1 MIDVFNTIIR
11 ERNWDD
17 VSNTGMVQI
26 MNNIEQRLQKR
37 LPRGS
42 SFSLTSFQEKALKD
56 KQFWRNWSKEHSVR
70 HLMIQGATS
79 AGKTL
84 LSEFNILD
92 TLHHRRQAIVLVPL
106 KAMVH
111 ERTEQFKADMGIK
124 YNVYGASSDHM
135 EYDER
140 LIDGD
145 YDVAVIVYEK
155 FFSMISQGSSKI
167 MNNCGLLVVDE
178 LSMLNKEQRGPKLEM
193 ALEIVRGNC
202 PLTRIMCLA
211 TSDCSTRKI
220 CEWLRIEE
228 AISSNARPVSIEEH
242 IIELNGEGM
251 YRTIPAN
258 YDGTDDV
265 IELQEEKLTI
275 IGYRNDLSVLEK
287 KRKLLLAVVDEIFK
301 KQKNAK
307 ILIFVGT
314 QSDAS
319 HTAQYLKQ
327 HCKEWF
333 PQITEKDSDKGK
345 TAFVEKLKNC
355 DSDDGQIELIKELV
369 PYGIAYHHAGV
380 STNLRELIEEEF
392 QNTESFLKAI
402 VATETLTVGV
412 NMPFDA
418 IIMVTSKVPRG
429 IGNWVALSTQEYRNY
444 IGRAGRLGQNNR
456 KGISFLFSE
465 NRRDTDKYWNS
476 YYSREEIESSLT
488 RANEEELAPYFLSLL
503 TNRVGNGS
511 GGGTIFTKEQLSQLY
526 RKSLSHVCD
535 KRRSINAMILQSSLF
550 NAYLASGELKKA
562 KGRGGDGRIEYAV
575 EGFGKHMA
583 PYAFSTETCISIFW
597 YFCQGYQHCGLPMGI
612 TKNEIEEDRYLIDI
626 LYHVCRHKEIAE
638 SSVIM
643 FPSDDRNVTH
653 SFRAKRLVLNQLKII
668 LSEKR
673 EDGKERYA
681 LWAERYDDTL
691 KDESDIW
698 KLLHC
703 NSIADEDMLLQGAM
717 RAIVLFYWTHG
728 LTIKEIK
735 EKTGF
740 SSFAKMNIGDIERL
754 AEVASFHLDAI
765 HKCLS
770 SSLNAEVQIIDSE
783 EALSAF
789 YALTTR
795 VKYGMSRDLVLFANK
810 HVHGL
815 DRARLLALKE
825 RADSCGLTPMQFL
838 YTGSSVELRKYLS
851 ATQQSQLEQALER
864 RGSVRKFD
872 ILMEI
877 ISKDAGTKTSV
888 EEQDC
893 LKDIAEWDGD
903 DANMLYES
911 LKQVLHNDAFKPI
924 SISTDGNCNCI
935 WLSLESE
942 NVVWIAVAE
951 KNLSSEKIDKIKKF
965 LQTGR
970 EAGKTCI
977 ILTAP
982 ISSESSEALSI
993 FDEIYC
999 HSIMDNI
1006 FMALILANTI
1016 SRVLDDGKLFIDFLK
1031 DARGTF
1037 SKSDFRYFSLSHYIQ
1052 RDTVDSENIAFR
1064 IICNAKKEAY
1074 SKGLF
1079 DIGELEMALSKTS
1092 NDKDYEILSWK
1103 NLDSMDET
1111 SFTECPTIIFLERP
1125 QIIRS
1130 NILNIFMHRMQNQKF
1145 RNCFLLLDSE
1155 AAEREWLNAASDYRH
1170 CFNKWNPK
1178 YKMIQRHVVDNLYDA
1193 VIYIKEYL
1201 NIWNHDEYLVGISYS
1216 HYDSNGK
1223 QTPNG
1228 QSLLDK
1234 LANKLRDEYGEHRI
1248 LYDQFSPAKELFYPG
1263 PGQTRSLEAYEKC
1276 RFYLVLWNTW
1286 TMGNENCKKELEIIK
1301 KKVSSRKADVLFLQ
1315 EPNPGNPDL
1324 PMDGYF
1330 PKSFTENEIGNIVC
1344 KIKNYLEGED
1354 DENR

>member
-1 MIDVFNTIIR
+1 MIEVFNTIIK

-26 MNNIEQRLQKR
+26 MANIERRLQKR
-37 LPRGS
+37 LPKGI
-42 SFSLTSFQEKALKD
+42 SFSLTSFQEKALQD
-56 KQFWRNWSKEHSVR
+56 KQFWRNWNEEHIVR

-111 ERTEQFKADMGIK
+111 ERSEQFRADMGVK
-124 YNVYGASSDHM
+124 YNVCGASSDHM

-202 PLTRIMCLA
+202 PMTRIMCLA
-211 TSDCSTRKI
+211 TSDCSTHKI
-220 CEWLRIEE
+220 CEWLRIEK

-242 IIELNGEGM
+242 IIELNGEGL
-251 YRTIPAN
+251 YRTIPAD
-258 YDGTDDV
+258 YDGTDDT

-275 IGYRNDLSVLEK
+275 IGYRNDLTVLEK
-287 KRKLLLAVVDEIFK
+287 KRKLLLAVVDEIYK

-319 HTAQYLKQ
+319 QTAQYLKQ
-327 HCKEWF
+327 HCREWF
-333 PQITEKDSDKGK
+333 PQLTETGDDKGK
-345 TAFVEKLKNC
+345 TEFVAKLKNC
-355 DSDDGQIELIKELV
+355 DSDDGQIEMIKELV

-429 IGNWVALSTQEYRNY
+429 IGDWVSLTTQEYRNY

-456 KGISFLFSE
+456 KGISYLFSE

-503 TNRVGNGS
+503 TNRVGNGG
-511 GGGTIFTKEQLSQLY
+511 GGGTNFTKEQLSQLY
-526 RKSLSHVCD
+526 KRSLSHVCD
-535 KRRSINAMILQSSLF
+535 KRRSINAAILQSCLF
-550 NAYLASGELKKA
+550 NSYLASDELKKA
-562 KGRGGDGRIEYAV
+562 RGRGGDGQIEYAV

-583 PYAFSTETCISIFW
+583 PYAFSTDTCISIFW
-597 YFCQGYQHCGLPMGI
+597 YFCQGYLHCGLPMGI

-643 FPSDDRNVTH
+643 FPPDDRNVIH
-653 SFRAKRLVLNQLKII
+653 SFRAKKLVLDQLKKI
-668 LSEKR
+668 LSEKKD
-673 EDGKERYA
+673 DGTEKYA
-681 LWAERYDDTL
+681 LWVERYDDTL
-691 KDESDIW
+691 VDESDLW
-698 KLLHC
+698 KLLHST
-703 NSIADEDMLLQGAM
+703 SIADEDVLLQGAM

-740 SSFAKMNIGDIERL
+740 NSFTKMNIGDIERL

-770 SSLNAEVQIIDSE
+770 SSLNAEMQIIDSE
-783 EALSAF
+783 ETLSAF

-795 VKYGMSRDLVLFANK
+795 VKYGMPRDLVLFANK
-810 HVHGL
+810 HIHGL
-815 DRARLLALKE
+815 DRARLLALKKK
-825 RADSCGLTPMQFL
+825 ADSCGLTPMQFL
-838 YTGSSVELRKYLS
+838 YTASTVELRKFIS

-877 ISKDAGTKTSV
+877 VSKDAGTKTSV
-888 EEQDC
+888 EEQSC
-893 LKDIAEWDGD
+893 LKSIAEWDGD
-903 DANMLYES
+903 DADLLYES
-911 LKQVLHNDAFKPI
+911 LKKVLHNDAFKPI

-935 WLSLESE
+935 WLSLGNE
-942 NVVWIAVAE
+942 NSVWIAVVGR
-951 KNLSSEKIDKIKKF
+951 NLSADKKEKVTEF
-965 LQTGR
+965 LKTGQ
-970 EAGKTCI
+970 EAGKTCLI
-977 ILTAP
+977 VTSP
-982 ISSESSEALSI
+982 INSENSEALSI
-993 FDEIYC
+993 FDKIYC

-1006 FMALILANTI
+1006 FLALILANTI
-1016 SRVLDDGKLFIDFLK
+1016 TRVLDDGNIFIDFLK

-1037 SKSDFRYFSLSHYIQ
+1037 TKSDFRYFSLSHYIQ
-1052 RDTVDSENIAFR
+1052 RNNEGREGVAFR
-1064 IICNAKKEAY
+1064 IVCNAKKEAY

-1079 DIGELEMALSKTS
+1079 DIGELEMALSKT
-1092 NDKDYEILSWK
+1092 NNGKDYEILSWK
-1103 NLDSMDET
+1103 NLDSIDEK
-1111 SFTECPTIIFLERP
+1111 SFTDCPTILFLERS

-1130 NILNIFMHRMQNQKF
+1130 NILNVFMHKMQNQKF
-1145 RNCFLLLDSE
+1145 RNCVLLLDSG
-1155 AAEREWLNAASDYRH
+1155 AAEREWVSDVLDHRH
-1170 CFNKWNPK
+1170 CFNKWNAK
-1178 YKMIQRHVVDNLYDA
+1178 YKMIQRHVVANLHDA
-1193 VIYIKEYL
+1193 ASYIKQYL
-1201 NIWNHDEYLVGISYS
+1201 NVWNHDEYLVGISYS
-1216 HYDSNGK
+1216 HYDSIDK
-1223 QTPNG
+1223 QVTDG
-1228 QSLLDK
+1228 QSLLDQ
-1234 LANKLRDEYGEHRI
+1234 LADKLRDEYGEHRI

-1263 PGQTRSLEAYEKC
+1263 PGRTRSLEAYEKC
-1276 RFYLVLWNTW
+1276 RFFLVLWNTW
-1286 TMGNENCKKELEIIK
+1286 TKDNKNCQEEMKRIK
-1301 KKVSSRKADVLFLQ
+1301 KKVDSGEAEVLFLQ

-1324 PMDGYF
+1324 PMEDYF
-1330 PKSFTENEIGNIVC
+1330 PKSFTYDEIG
-1344 KIKNYLEGED
+1344 KIMDTIKKYLAGEK
-1354 DENR
+1354 DEH